1 MVGRGWTWDREARI
15 WIFAMSFPS
24 RDLGHIPKPL
34 WTLISLSSSNTN
46 MSAGVSREAQSES
59 VQSISLLPASR
70 VLSISFYFLY
80 TNWQRHL
87 APQGSPWLC
96 SVYQILELPGLWKQ
110 SIRWNEL
117 AKMASVPD
125 AVLRAR
131 LRSLDP
137 VLTRV
142 SPCLWFTNLSPP
154 FYRQENRGFWRS
166 LAPGHIANC
175 QHSVAMFL
183 SRTGN
188 FMVWFVAWLPLSSG
202 CSGASDI
209 VFWKWKT
216 CSVSLS
222 FLLLTGSHIH
232 V

>member
-24 RDLGHIPKPL
+24 CDLGHIPKPL

-80 TNWQRHL
+80 TNRQRHL

-125 AVLRAR
+125 TAVGQAPQPWSRADAGLTLSVVYKLITSILQTRKSR
-131 LRSLDP
+131 LLNVACPRSHSKLP
-137 VLTRV
+137 AFCCHV
-142 SPCLWFTNLSPP
+142 S
-154 FYRQENRGFWRS
+154 Q
-166 LAPGHIANC
+166 
-175 QHSVAMFL
+175 
-183 SRTGN
+183 
-188 FMVWFVAWLPLSSG
+188 
-202 CSGASDI
+202 
-209 VFWKWKT
+209 
-216 CSVSLS
+216 
-222 FLLLTGSHIH
+222 
-232 V
+232 